1 MTKTELQEKIAQLE
15 AELAE
20 VKKIAALP
28 KRVDGDGVF
37 EPEYGED
44 YWYISAEGTTFVD
57 NWGGDSI
64 ECAQYAIGNCFPT
77 EQAAEDVVRALKLI
91 QKARESQDGYVPDWG
106 DWEKGNYFLYFN
118 KKEKELRITEYFL
131 TDQAPIFGYWGDES
145 VCEQFIDENHDEL
158 RWFFTEYRR

>member
-1 MTKTELQEKIAQLE
+1 MTNKELKEKIAHLE

-20 VKKIAALP
+20 VKEKAVALP
-28 KRVDGDGVF
+28 KRVNGVF
-37 EPEYGED
+37 KPEDRGR
-44 YWYISAEGTTFVD
+44 YWSIMSVGDVAEGLWNDHPFNHD
-57 NWGGDSI
+57 H
-64 ECAQYAIGNCFPT
+64 YAIGNCFPT
-77 EQAAEDVVRALKLI
+77 EQAAVDTVRVLKLI

-131 TDQAPIFGYWGDES
+131 TDQAPIFGYWEDES
-145 VCEQFIDENHDEL
+145 VCEQFVQDNHDEL